1 MSSRLLNIRKR
12 VYPWERHRGSVEL
25 ATSLVQHRNHLTSV
39 RVNLCNYLL
48 PFHGW
53 LLSLLHSSTLP
64 RSGTCARIHLPFV
77 NLVGALM
84 YAETRKLKAARLTNR
99 LCDIDSSIDRPT
111 YYTSFPRFPLSE
123 LRSIGFR
130 LLADICGCMCTF
142 DLDIYCKYS
151 LQFSFIFISY
161 SNSRKHLV
169 ISFFFQ
175 ILFIIYDHCDCRWL

>member
-111 YYTSFPRFPLSE
+111 YYTSFPRFPHTLCPNYGQLASVYSQIYVGACAHSTWISTANIRCNFLS
-123 LRSIGFR
+123 
-130 LLADICGCMCTF
+130 
-142 DLDIYCKYS
+142 S
-151 LQFSFIFISY
+151 LFHIRTVVNIS
-161 SNSRKHLV
+161 
-169 ISFFFQ
+169 
-175 ILFIIYDHCDCRWL
+175 